1 MNREQILGIVRHV
14 LSGVGTVLVTK
25 GVLDAGNLEIAVGAI
40 VTLAGVAWSV
50 LAPEK
55 KAA

>member
-1 MNREQILGIVRHV
+1 MNRDQILGIVRHIM
-14 LSGVGTVLVTK
+14 SGVGTVLVTK
-25 GVLDAGNLEIAVGAI
+25 GIIDAGNLEIAVGA
-40 VTLAGVAWSV
+40 VVALAGVAWSV